1 MHRDSLHLTLAFL
14 GEQSVGRI
22 DVLRSLAEGVRG
34 EPFVLMLSCLGS
46 YQRNRVVWAGP
57 ETTPT
62 PLILIVERLGA
73 ALRSEGFPVESRP
86 FSAHVTLVRNA
97 RQAPSA
103 MIDPPLRWH
112 VDHFVL
118 MRSRL
123 GSDGARYEEVG
134 RWPLNGPA
142 DGKRASAAGAPGQ

>member
-1 MHRDSLHLTLAFL
+1 MRRDSLHLTLAFL
-14 GEQSVGRI
+14 GEQPVGRI
-22 DVLRSLAEGVRG
+22 DELRSLADGVCG
-34 EPFVLMLSCLGS
+34 EPFELMLSRAGS
-46 YQRNRVVWAGP
+46 YQRNRVVWGGP
-57 ETTPT
+57 ETTPMQ
-62 PLILIVERLGA
+62 LSVLVERLGA
-73 ALRSEGFPVESRP
+73 ALRSRRFPVESRP

-103 MIDPPLRWH
+103 LIDPPLRWR
-112 VDHFVL
+112 VDHFAL

-142 DGKRASAAGAPGQ
+142 DGRGDTATSAPCP